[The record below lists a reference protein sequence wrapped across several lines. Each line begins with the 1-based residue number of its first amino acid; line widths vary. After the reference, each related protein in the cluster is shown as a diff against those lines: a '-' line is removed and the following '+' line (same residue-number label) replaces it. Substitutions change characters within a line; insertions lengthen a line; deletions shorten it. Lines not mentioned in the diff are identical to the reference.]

1 MNKGRFSDQRLAQIS
16 SLKEL
21 RNTKQKINNRIE
33 VLEDK
38 FEHNRLAV
46 FNIEGAMQGLASKVE
61 SVREAWERITEAA
74 RNVREKSEKCLTKAK
89 EKIKEKVKEKAK
101 EAVKSRAKKSKSK
114 STEAEPQALAAEPAP
129 KQLPAAEP
137 ASEPVVQEVAAEVVE
152 IAEVVT
158 DTPQVKAENATEGKS
173 KSRRRRSNR
182 RRKPADKVATKAT
195 PEN

>member
-38 FEHNRLAV
+38 FEHNRWSVL
-46 FNIEGAMQGLASKVE
+46 NIEGAMQGLANKVE

-74 RNVREKSEKCLTKAK
+74 RIVREKGEMCLTKAK
-89 EKIKEKVKEKAK
+89 EKIKEKVADKVKE
-101 EAVKSRAKKSKSK
+101 VKSRTKRAKKSAD
-114 STEAEPQALAAEPAP
+114 TEPKQLAAEPVA
-129 KQLPAAEP
+129 QEAA
-137 ASEPVVQEVAAEVVE
+137 VEVVE
-152 IAEVVT
+152 VAEVAI
-158 DTPQVKAENATEGKS
+158 DTPQTEGENTTETKS

-182 RRKPADKVATKAT
+182 RRKPADKGADKAT

>member
-38 FEHNRLAV
+38 FEHNRWSVL
-46 FNIEGAMQGLASKVE
+46 NIEGAMQGLANKVE

-74 RNVREKSEKCLTKAK
+74 RIVREKGEKCLTKAK
-89 EKIKEKVKEKAK
+89 EKIKEKVTEKVKE
-101 EAVKSRAKKSKSK
+101 VKSRAKRTKKSAD
-114 STEAEPQALAAEPAP
+114 TEPKQLAAEPAA
-129 KQLPAAEP
+129 KQLPTAEP
-137 ASEPVVQEVAAEVVE
+137 IAQEAAVEVVE
-152 IAEVVT
+152 VAEVAI
-158 DTPQVKAENATEGKS
+158 DTPQTEGENTIEAKS

-182 RRKPADKVATKAT
+182 RRKPAAKSA
-195 PEN
+195 ENTASEN

>member
-74 RNVREKSEKCLTKAK
+74 RLGFR
-89 EKIKEKVKEKAK
+89 KIFVSSFSSLEGV
-101 EAVKSRAKKSKSK
+101 EAAGI
-114 STEAEPQALAAEPAP
+114 
-129 KQLPAAEP
+129 
-137 ASEPVVQEVAAEVVE
+137 EVV
-152 IAEVVT
+152 
-158 DTPQVKAENATEGKS
+158 
-173 KSRRRRSNR
+173 
-182 RRKPADKVATKAT
+182 KVADVPALCRTLFR
-195 PEN
+195 N